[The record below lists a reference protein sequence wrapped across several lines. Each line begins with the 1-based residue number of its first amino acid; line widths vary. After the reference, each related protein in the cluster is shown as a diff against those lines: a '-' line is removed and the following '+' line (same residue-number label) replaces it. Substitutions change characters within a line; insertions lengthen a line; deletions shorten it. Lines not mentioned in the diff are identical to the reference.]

1 MKLHPQSIEELQ
13 EELAQ
18 AKSVD
23 NLNLSALDQLIDHV
37 PEDMTATVQAGMTLS
52 TFQSQLAAG
61 GQWLPIDP
69 PYPEYLSI
77 GSLLAGNASGPRRL
91 GFGTIRDWLIGL
103 TFIMPDGR
111 LVRNGGKVVKNV
123 AGFDLCRL
131 MVGSRGT
138 LGIIVEATFK
148 LLPLPE
154 SESLVQKECNS
165 LGEVEKLLE
174 HILASDLQPCIL
186 DLHRINDQPLTLV
199 TGFSGATA
207 DVKAQ
212 TSTVRNMGLSN
223 KSTLSYDENFRRNTH
238 QTKSIA
244 PSKLIDNIKS
254 LGNAEFVARAANGI
268 IYSRTTH
275 IEEKQDNIGKN
286 QPLKPSAIQ
295 GRIKD
300 LFDPKGKLPSL

>member
-37 PEDMTATVQAGMTLS
+37 PEDMTATAQAGMTLS
-52 TFQSQLAAG
+52 IFQSKLAAG

-69 PYPEYLSI
+69 PYPKNLSI
-77 GSLLAGNASGPRRL
+77 GSLLAGNTSGPRRL

-154 SESLVQKECNS
+154 SESLIQKECNS
-165 LGEVEKLLE
+165 FGEVEKLLE
-174 HILASDLQPCIL
+174 QILASDLQPCIL
-186 DLHRINDQPLTLV
+186 DLHRINGQPLTLV

-207 DVKAQ
+207 DVEAQ

-223 KSTLSYDENFRRNTH
+223 KSTLSYDENFRRDTH

-268 IYSRTTH
+268 IYSRTIH